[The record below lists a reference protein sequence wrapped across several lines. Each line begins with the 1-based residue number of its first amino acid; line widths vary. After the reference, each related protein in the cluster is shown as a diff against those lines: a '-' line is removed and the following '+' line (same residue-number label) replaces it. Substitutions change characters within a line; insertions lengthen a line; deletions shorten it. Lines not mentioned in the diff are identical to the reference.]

1 MMQQLL
7 ERGQAVAARA
17 KGRAIERIAAQIRDE
32 LRGVSVET
40 GSGGVVLR
48 GRRLLARWLRDPALR
63 FAAWRRG

>member
-1 MMQQLL
+1 MMRRLL

-17 KGRAIERIAAQIRDE
+17 KGRAIERVAEQFRDE
-32 LRGVSVET
+32 LRGVSVEI